1 MRIDAGIATILAI
14 GVLAGCG
21 GGGGGGGPGGG
32 TGGVKPT
39 PGTPVFVAGQTSQ
52 TGAITQAGSAEAR
65 TDHSV
70 TLPFDPAGVPDGFR
84 IRTPSG
90 TDLGSWDGRQI
101 TCSGPHCVMKDDD
114 FIDPKD
120 DLGTLINPLD
130 PQVGWSYQTFGYWL
144 QDRVHHPVV
153 FSTGSATPANAVLD
167 LAEATYTG
175 RSGGLYIVGDVVS
188 EHRST
193 MTAIADFGSRTIDF
207 STTGTQMGPL
217 GGAITTSA
225 PDLNMQGT
233 LSIAAGHTFS
243 GTVSTTGGLDAAAT
257 GRFYGPNAEEIG
269 GVYHCSTCPTGT
281 SFAGAF
287 GGKR

>member
-1 MRIDAGIATILAI
+1 MRIHAGVVTMLAI
-14 GVLAGCG
+14 GVLAGC

-39 PGTPVFVAGQTSQ
+39 PGTPIFVAGQTTQ
-52 TGAITQAGSAEAR
+52 TGAITQAGSAAAR

-70 TLPFDPAGVPDGFR
+70 TLPFDAAGVPDGFR

-90 TDLGSWDGRQI
+90 ADLGSWDGRQI
-101 TCSGPHCVMKDDD
+101 TCSGPHCIMKDDD
-114 FIDPKD
+114 FINPQD

-153 FSTGSATPANAVLD
+153 FSAGSPTPANAVLD

-193 MTAIADFGSRTIDF
+193 MTAVADFGSRSIDF
-207 STTGTQMGPL
+207 STTGTQMGVL
-217 GGAITTSA
+217 GGTSMDPA
-225 PDLNMQGT
+225 SQLDMQGT
-233 LSIAAGHTFS
+233 LSLTTGYNFS
-243 GTVSTTGGLDAAAT
+243 GTVNTADLAAT
-257 GRFYGPNAEEIG
+257 ATGSFYGPNAEEIG
-269 GVYHCSTCPTGT
+269 GVFHCSTCPAGT
-281 SFAGAF
+281 SFSGAF